1 MSTSE
6 LKPGDRVRLTR
17 KAHGGRFP
25 RGAKGTV
32 LGGPFPE
39 SGGGTYY
46 DVAMDEGDTE
56 DTVVS
61 FADNELE
68 PDV

>member
-1 MSTSE
+1 MSTYE

-17 KAHGGRFP
+17 KTHGGRFQ

-32 LGGPFPE
+32 LAGPYPE
-39 SGGGTYY
+39 PGEWPRY
-46 DVAMDEGDTE
+46 DVAMDDNESD
-56 DTVVS
+56 DTVIS
-61 FADNELE
+61 FAANEIE

>member
-6 LKPGDRVRLTR
+6 LKPGDRIRLTR
-17 KAHGGRFP
+17 KTHGGRFQ

-32 LGGPFPE
+32 LGGPYPE
-39 SGGGTYY
+39 PGARPYY
-46 DVAMDEGDTE
+46 EVAMDGNESD

-61 FADNELE
+61 FAADEIE